1 MSTIYSLTPIIGLIA
16 SGLAASYSVLTL
28 LAVVMWRLRRPA
40 SQSQPK
46 PPVTLLKPLCG
57 IEPALY
63 EHLRS
68 FCRQDYPEFQIVFG
82 VRDPGDSALSVVQRL
97 RLEFPTLPID
107 VVVEPRL
114 HGSNYKISNLINM
127 IEQARHDVLVMAD
140 SDVCVAPDYLSCVTA
155 PLLSQEVGLVTCL
168 YLDMPTPGIWSRLG
182 AMYINEWYMPSVLLA
197 RMFGHRG
204 YASGQ
209 TLCLRR
215 ETLEKIGGLRAL
227 ANHLAEDHQLG
238 ELIRGLGLQLV
249 LSPTEI
255 SAQHHEPS
263 LASLMQHELR
273 WMRTLRALRPRSF
286 RLLFVGF
293 SLPLAVCGFLL
304 LSAEPALSLT
314 AWVLLLTTLA
324 ARLGL
329 YFAQRSQTPLPLL
342 SDLWLVPVRDLLLC
356 WVWAWSFLNSR
367 ITWRGDQF
375 DVDANGIMRRSS

>member
-1 MSTIYSLTPIIGLIA
+1 
-16 SGLAASYSVLTL
+16 
-28 LAVVMWRLRRPA
+28 
-40 SQSQPK
+40 
-46 PPVTLLKPLCG
+46 
-57 IEPALY
+57 
-63 EHLRS
+63 
-68 FCRQDYPEFQIVFG
+68 
-82 VRDPGDSALSVVQRL
+82 
-97 RLEFPTLPID
+97 
-107 VVVEPRL
+107 
-114 HGSNYKISNLINM
+114 
-127 IEQARHDVLVMAD
+127 
-140 SDVCVAPDYLSCVTA
+140 
-155 PLLSQEVGLVTCL
+155 
-168 YLDMPTPGIWSRLG
+168 
-182 AMYINEWYMPSVLLA
+182 
-197 RMFGHRG
+197 
-204 YASGQ
+204 
-209 TLCLRR
+209 
-215 ETLEKIGGLRAL
+215 L

-238 ELIRGLGLQLV
+238 ELIRGLGLRIV

-329 YFAQRSQTPLPLL
+329 HFAQRSGTRLPLL

-375 DVDANGIMRRSS
+375 DVDADGIMRRSS